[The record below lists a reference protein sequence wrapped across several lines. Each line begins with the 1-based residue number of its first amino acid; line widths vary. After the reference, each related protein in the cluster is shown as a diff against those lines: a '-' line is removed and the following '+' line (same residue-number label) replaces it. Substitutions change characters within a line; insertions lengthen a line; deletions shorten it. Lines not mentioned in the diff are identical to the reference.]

1 MWLTLELVIFNGS
14 WCFPITKCNKVLLAV
29 LLPILSLSH
38 LVSHPTIYLSKK
50 SHSIISHLKSYPTSS
65 YPTPSY
71 FTSSYPTQSYPTPSY
86 FTSSYPTQS
95 YPTHP
100 IPPHPISSHPVL
112 SHPILSHFILSHPI
126 LPNPSYL
133 TSPHPIPP
141 HPISS
146 HPVVSHPILSHSIL
160 SDLILPYPTH
170 SILSQSILHYN
181 AIIKGWKSTS
191 YPGSYLCW
199 LPCPPPYIASVG
211 CGGKQR

>member
-71 FTSSYPTQSYPTPSY
+71 FTSSYPTQSYPT
-86 FTSSYPTQS
+86 
-95 YPTHP
+95 
-100 IPPHPISSHPVL
+100 
-112 SHPILSHFILSHPI
+112 
-126 LPNPSYL
+126 
-133 TSPHPIPP
+133 HPIPP